1 MNNKSITLTSNQNFY
16 SDNLTFEEKPSKELQ
31 SLVGTRLTTAVLQS
45 DYQYENIVLYSF
57 NNAVSDE
64 EKLVL
69 EVCKNIDGKIYI
81 KTGLYIGEINFKG
94 LTFIIKPNLYKN
106 DSSDNDDKN
115 NSALHRM
122 LNYANNIFI
131 SKNYDEIQK
140 RENKN
145 KNRFPLFEYLFLTS
159 LQKSFILGLPAAYKK
174 EHFHNLNFR
183 GTLDIKNFINK
194 DIPFK
199 GKLSYKVNERNPVQ
213 CIIDVLYFALSLID
227 NEITSYFTR
236 LKFIKSELK
245 SLFSGIRP
253 TQLAIDQ
260 AKKHPSLA
268 NPMYT
273 EFQKTLKYAELVI
286 NKNNTSSDNT
296 NSDNTISG
304 YLLDISS
311 LWEAY
316 LTGVLKKYMPDW
328 TVRTQKKMEL
338 YPGMFY
344 SRNNYPDIILEREE
358 QIIVLDA
365 KFKHMNYSSFD
376 VDRTD
381 LFQIHSYIGYYNL
394 IPSKKVLAG
403 GLIYPLQ
410 EEIDESIAHSDKLYG
425 SSEITTDIKFII
437 DGIYFGDDIDK
448 SEVEFVKRINSLL
461 Y

>member
-1 MNNKSITLTSNQNFY
+1 M
-16 SDNLTFEEKPSKELQ
+16 
-31 SLVGTRLTTAVLQS
+31 
-45 DYQYENIVLYSF
+45 
-57 NNAVSDE
+57 
-64 EKLVL
+64 
-69 EVCKNIDGKIYI
+69 
-81 KTGLYIGEINFKG
+81 
-94 LTFIIKPNLYKN
+94 
-106 DSSDNDDKN
+106 
-115 NSALHRM
+115 
-122 LNYANNIFI
+122 
-131 SKNYDEIQK
+131 
-140 RENKN
+140 
-145 KNRFPLFEYLFLTS
+145 
-159 LQKSFILGLPAAYKK
+159 
-174 EHFHNLNFR
+174 
-183 GTLDIKNFINK
+183 
-194 DIPFK
+194 
-199 GKLSYKVNERNPVQ
+199 
-213 CIIDVLYFALSLID
+213 
-227 NEITSYFTR
+227 
-236 LKFIKSELK
+236 KFIKSELK

-268 NPMYT
+268 NPMYS